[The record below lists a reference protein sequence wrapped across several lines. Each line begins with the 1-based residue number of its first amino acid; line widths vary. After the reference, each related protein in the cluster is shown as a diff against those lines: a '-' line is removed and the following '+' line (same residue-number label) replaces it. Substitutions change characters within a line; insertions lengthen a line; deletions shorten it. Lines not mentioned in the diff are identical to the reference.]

1 MLTNLS
7 GKSIRT
13 AEQALAA
20 SGLSW
25 GISENSVYDAA
36 GRPMKGY
43 KALCRSDTGAQL
55 SIVKDTYYPI
65 SNDVFGFF
73 DAVCKRQNAEYVAG
87 GSLDGGRRVFLSA
100 KVGRMEIVRGDEVDC
115 HLILL
120 NSFDGSSSLRALI
133 CPWRLVCSNQL
144 SRAAKESVTN
154 ISIRH
159 TSGIDTRVL
168 EAFRLFNMSMT
179 SFGLFVNKSKLLAH
193 KNINA
198 QQVKLFLDEMVPD
211 SGSTRSKNSRER
223 VVSLFQS
230 GKGNNGRTAWNLVNG
245 FVEHLDWDGDG
256 EKDRLI
262 DSRLFGYRAAQ
273 KAKAFDFAL
282 TL

>member
-25 GISENSVYDAA
+25 GIRESSVYDAA
-36 GRPMKGY
+36 GKPMKGY
-43 KALCRSDTGAQL
+43 KALCRTDTGAQL
-55 SIVKDTYYPI
+55 SIVKDTYSTI
-65 SNDVFGFF
+65 DNSVFGFF
-73 DAVCKRQNAEYVAG
+73 DAVCKKQNAEYVAG

-100 KVGRMEIVRGDEVDC
+100 RVGRMEIQRGDEVDC
-115 HLILL
+115 NLILL

-144 SRAAKESVTN
+144 SRAAKESVAN

-159 TSGIDTRVL
+159 TSGINDRVL
-168 EAFRLFNMSMT
+168 EAFKLFNMSMT

-193 KNINA
+193 KNINS
-198 QQVKLFLDEMVPD
+198 QQVKQFLDEMVPD
-211 SGSTRSKNSRER
+211 SGATRSKNARDR

-230 GKGNNGRTAWNLVNG
+230 GKGNHGRTAWDIVNG
-245 FVEHLDWDGDG
+245 YVEHLDWDGEG

-262 DSRLFGYRAAQ
+262 DSRLFGYRAQQ
-273 KAKAFDFAL
+273 KARAFDLAL
-282 TL
+282 AL